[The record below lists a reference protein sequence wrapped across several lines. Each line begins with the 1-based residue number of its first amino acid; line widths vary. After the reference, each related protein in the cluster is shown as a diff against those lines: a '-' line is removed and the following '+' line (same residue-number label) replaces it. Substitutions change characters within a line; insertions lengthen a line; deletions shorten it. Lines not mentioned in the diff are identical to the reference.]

1 MEHSA
6 LHATQLISVL
16 LVLAAP
22 LLALLVLLPARRAAA
37 LTSASGDMSDA
48 MLGATARAAA
58 WAALVGAST
67 CFLNLVVQVAEF
79 EGVTILAGT
88 DREVLW
94 RFATATTVGRL
105 ASLRGA
111 LLLLA
116 TVAAFR
122 LARAPERF
130 RASAAWLPM
139 LLIGLAA
146 AAAWALVSH
155 AAAQPL
161 GRELAVTMHFLHLLG
176 AAGWIGVLGHLLLV
190 RHLLVAAEDAQ
201 QVALVA
207 AIVGRFS
214 PLALL
219 AATTLLGT
227 GATGA
232 WFFLGTPA
240 ALLTSAYGL
249 TLATKLALLALL
261 LGGGFV
267 NYRIVRPGLRRV
279 AADPAQ
285 VAPGADGGP
294 ARPLLVRL
302 ARTIELEVTVG
313 LLVVTTAGILAG
325 ISAPTPA
332 GEGRL
337 DDAQIASILTPRAPR
352 TEIADPATWVGSD
365 SRTDD
370 DLRYS
375 EFMHSWSGVLVVLL
389 GIAWLV
395 QSVGGDGRAARI
407 AGWVWPAAFIPFA
420 VFVAIASDP
429 EVWPMG
435 TVSPWVA
442 LTDPIV
448 LEHRIGALMIVL
460 LAVLGWREARRG
472 GKDRPLGRALPIV
485 MILGSLLLL
494 GHAHSSFSASDRL
507 TTIINVQHA
516 ILGGLG
522 VLAGAVRWLELR
534 DLVPR
539 RAARVVWP
547 LLVIAIGA
555 FMALGYRELV

>member
-6 LHATQLISVL
+6 LHAAQLLGVL

-22 LLALLVLLPARRAAA
+22 LLALLVLLPARRTAA
-37 LTSASGDMSDA
+37 LTSASGRTSDR
-48 MLGATARAAA
+48 LLRRTARAAA
-58 WAALVGAST
+58 WAGAIGAAA

-88 DREVLW
+88 DRDLLW

-105 ASLRGA
+105 ASLRG
-111 LLLLA
+111 LLMLLA
-116 TVAAFR
+116 AVASWR
-122 LARAPERF
+122 LAGRPTRF
-130 RASAAWLPM
+130 RSAAAWLPT
-139 LLIGLAA
+139 LVLGLGAA
-146 AAAWALVSH
+146 VVWAMVSH
-155 AAAQPL
+155 AAAQPR
-161 GRELAVTMHFLHLLG
+161 GRELAVALQFAHLLG
-176 AAGWIGVLGHLLLV
+176 AAGWVGILGHLFLV
-190 RHLLVAAEDAQ
+190 RETLATAGDAQ
-201 QVALVA
+201 EVRLAA

-219 AATTLLGT
+219 AAAVLLAT
-227 GATGA
+227 GATGT
-232 WFFLGTPA
+232 WFYLPSPA
-240 ALLTSAYGL
+240 ALLTSSYGL
-249 TLATKLALLALL
+249 TLATKLTLLAIL

-267 NYRIVRPGLRRV
+267 NYRIVRPALLRL
-279 AADPAQ
+279 AA
-285 VAPGADGGP
+285 GP
-294 ARPLLVRL
+294 AAPAAGPDGAARAVLQRLV
-302 ARTIELEVTVG
+302 RTIELEVTVG
-313 LLVVTTAGILAG
+313 VLVVTTAGILAG
-325 ISAPTPA
+325 ISPPTA
-332 GEGRL
+332 QGEGML
-337 DDAQIASILTPRAPR
+337 DAAQIASMTTPRMPR
-352 TEIADPATWVGSD
+352 TQIVDPATWVGSA

-375 EFMHSWSGVLVVLL
+375 EFMHGWSGVLVILL
-389 GIAWLV
+389 GVAWLV

-448 LEHRIGALMIVL
+448 LEHRVGALMIVL

-472 GKDRPLGRALPIV
+472 GRDRPLGRALPVV

-522 VLAGAVRWLELR
+522 VIAGAVRWLEIR
-534 DLVPR
+534 DLLPR
-539 RAARVVWP
+539 RAARIVWP
-547 LLVIAIGA
+547 TLVIAIGVMMA
-555 FMALGYRELV
+555 FGYRELV